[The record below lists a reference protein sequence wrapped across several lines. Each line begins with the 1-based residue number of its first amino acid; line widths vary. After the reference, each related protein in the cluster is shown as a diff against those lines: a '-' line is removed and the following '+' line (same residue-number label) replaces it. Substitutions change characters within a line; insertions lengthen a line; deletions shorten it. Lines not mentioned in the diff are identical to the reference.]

1 MHRGCCKKNE
11 MVICRKCT
19 TQQLRFDGSGRPVKP
34 HDAVTDLPFRKE
46 EKLERNQIWKK
57 IEKT

>member
-1 MHRGCCKKNE
+1 M
-11 MVICRKCT
+11 
-19 TQQLRFDGSGRPVKP
+19 KP

-57 IEKT
+57 IEKTQKWGKAKSKPGVVVASWTF